1 MFALFLREFKKV
13 ILSLTFLTLVAAIL
27 LMVYS
32 QDVLNFND
40 REIKMPHPGQNYGMQ
55 TEEIPE
61 IIMPA
66 ALTSLYSEYKSNSY
80 TAYPIGFYKN
90 VKLNNR
96 DQQQVA
102 KILSM
107 LTGISLDELIKSASV
122 TAKNRKSLI
131 FEDGKDAALL
141 VKDELTYEK
150 FKSYMK
156 QVDKLIGGGSN
167 YSETFLINFG
177 KIPITYEE
185 AVASYHMIK
194 DEDHFLGAYA
204 RLFSDYMVTVL
215 SILPVFVAIAISIKD
230 KRFVIHELIYTR
242 KISSVNIILIR
253 YISIITAIMIPVM
266 VISYISNMSVWSFYD
281 GMKLDYLAPLKYN
294 LGWILP
300 SVMIS
305 AAVGMF
311 FTELTNT
318 AIGVAVQGLWWFID
332 INRGI
337 AEVNSSYSLFRLSPR
352 HNSLANTQTFI
363 DHFYSL
369 IANRLFFIVLALIIV
384 AATIL
389 IYEQKRRGK
398 LNGQGKLKLLI
409 KKTFA
414 NMENS
419 QSKSEA

>member
-1 MFALFLREFKKV
+1 MFTLFLRESKKV
-13 ILSLTFLTLVAAIL
+13 IFSITFLILIAAIF
-27 LMVYS
+27 LMAYS
-32 QDVLNFND
+32 QDVLNFSD
-40 REIKMPHPGQNYGMQ
+40 KEIRMPHPGQNFGMQ
-55 TEEIPE
+55 TKEIPE

-122 TAKNRKSLI
+122 TEKNGKSLI
-131 FEDGKDAALL
+131 SENGNDASLL
-141 VKDELTYEK
+141 VKDRLTYEK

-167 YSETFLINFG
+167 YSETFLLNFG
-177 KIPITYEE
+177 KVPITYEE
-185 AVASYHMIK
+185 AVASYHMMK
-194 DEDHFLGAYA
+194 DKDHFSGAYA
-204 RLFSDYMVTVL
+204 RLFSDYMVIVL
-215 SILPVFVAIAISIKD
+215 SILPVFVAIAISMKD
-230 KRFVIHELIYTR
+230 RRTGIHELIYTR
-242 KISSVNIILIR
+242 KISSVKLILTR
-253 YISIITAIMIPVM
+253 YISIITAIMIPVI
-266 VISYISNMSVWSFYD
+266 VISYISNMSAWSFYD
-281 GMKLDYLAPLKYN
+281 GIKLDYLAPLKYD

-337 AEVNSSYSLFRLSPR
+337 AEVNSGYSLFRLSPR
-352 HNSLANTQTFI
+352 HNSLKNTQTFI
-363 DHFYSL
+363 DHFNSL
-369 IANRLFFIVLALIIV
+369 FANRLFFIVLALIIV

-398 LNGQGKLKLLI
+398 INGQGKLKLLL

-414 NMENS
+414 NMANS
-419 QSKSEA
+419 KSKSEA